1 MKGRHYWFIIVFF
14 TAFTPA
20 FYLFAEF
27 AEDARAY
34 SLRGAAMA
42 SKADAVVVLT
52 GGKGRIE
59 AGLVL
64 LRSGAARTLVLSGV
78 DRDAA
83 IDTIFLNGITAE
95 EKKNIIL
102 EKASTTTYENALYV
116 RRIAEERGFK
126 SMILLTSWYHMK
138 RARYAFS
145 RVLRDE
151 FVIYEEIVPQSD
163 AKARIFSAGAVVLPE
178 FFKYY
183 WYALRF
189 KMKEWPS

>member
-1 MKGRHYWFIIVFF
+1 MKGWRYLLIIAFF
-14 TAFTPA
+14 TAFA
-20 FYLFAEF
+20 LVFHLFTEF
-27 AEDARAY
+27 AEDALSY
-34 SLRGAAMA
+34 SLRGAAA
-42 SKADAVVVLT
+42 SRADAIVALT

-64 LRSGAARTLVLSGV
+64 LRSGAAPTLVLSGV
-78 DRDAA
+78 DRDADM
-83 IDTIFLNGITAE
+83 DTIFLNGVTAE
-95 EKKNIIL
+95 EKENIIL
-102 EKASTTTYENALYV
+102 EKASTTTYENALHV

-145 RVLRDE
+145 RVLKDE
-151 FVIYEEIVPQSD
+151 FVIYEESVPRSETEGR
-163 AKARIFSAGAVVLPE
+163 AFSGATAVLPE

-189 KMKEWPS
+189 KVKEWAG

>member
-1 MKGRHYWFIIVFF
+1 MKGRRYLFIIAFF
-14 TAFTPA
+14 TAFA
-20 FYLFAEF
+20 LVFHLFTEF

-34 SLRGAAMA
+34 SLRGATA
-42 SKADAVVVLT
+42 SRADAIVVLT

-59 AGLVL
+59 AGLGL
-64 LRSGAARTLVLSGV
+64 LRSGRAPTLVLSGV

-83 IDTIFLNGITAE
+83 MDTIFLNGITAE
-95 EKKNIIL
+95 EKENIIL
-102 EKASTTTYENALYV
+102 EKGSTTTYENALYI

-145 RVLRDE
+145 RALKDE
-151 FVIYEEIVPQSD
+151 FVIYEEIVPRSD
-163 AKARIFSAGAVVLPE
+163 AGGRAFSGATAVLPE
-178 FFKYY
+178 FLKYY

-189 KMKEWPS
+189 KMEDWSS

>member
-1 MKGRHYWFIIVFF
+1 MKGRRYLLIIAFF
-14 TAFTPA
+14 TAFA
-20 FYLFAEF
+20 LVFYLFTEF
-27 AEDARAY
+27 AEDALSY
-34 SLRGAAMA
+34 SLRGAAP
-42 SKADAVVVLT
+42 SRADAIVALT

-59 AGLVL
+59 AGLAL
-64 LRSGAARTLVLSGV
+64 LRSGAAPTLVLSGV
-78 DRDAA
+78 DRDADM
-83 IDTIFLNGITAE
+83 DTIFLNGVTAE

-151 FVIYEEIVPQSD
+151 FVIYEEIVPRSETD
-163 AKARIFSAGAVVLPE
+163 GRAFSGATAVLPE

-189 KMKEWPS
+189 KMKEWAG